1 MKQGYRTVKIA
12 LRHFVTRCIEVDCT
26 QLIAVLTRIFMWRR
40 VLDRHRPDMADM
52 HAPAENSLTISV
64 VLDSRQTIEVRIL
77 RPKRRA
83 MSLRGCEHYA
93 VRHRYPVQGREPR
106 GFYGRRPVKI
116 YDAPLFH
123 NGDGSQRVVLTALL
137 ANPLEHLKQ

>member
-1 MKQGYRTVKIA
+1 VRGKAVRRNDVIDQSLNVRRPEAPLDAQLAGFGPIA
-12 LRHFVTRCIEVDCT
+12 RPPQKT
-26 QLIAVLTRIFMWRR
+26 LT
-40 VLDRHRPDMADM
+40 LG
-52 HAPAENSLTISV
+52 V
-64 VLDSRQTIEVRIL
+64 VLDSRQTVEVRIL

-93 VRHRYPVQGREPR
+93 VRHRYPMQDRKPR
-106 GFYGRRPVKI
+106 GFYGRRPVEI